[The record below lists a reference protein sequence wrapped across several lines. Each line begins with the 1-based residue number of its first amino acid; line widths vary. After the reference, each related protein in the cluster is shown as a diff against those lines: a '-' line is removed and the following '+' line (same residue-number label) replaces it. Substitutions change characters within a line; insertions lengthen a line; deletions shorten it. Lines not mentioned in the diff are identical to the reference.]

1 MFAARIAFTLINKDR
16 CSSSVLGNNDLST
29 CHSNRNRRVPSNDDT
44 GRVVANRLDFLA
56 HQRFL
61 LIVSRITPSIK
72 LAPSKIE
79 ITDDVCA
86 IVLEHG
92 SHAGQILQRY
102 ILMYNDT
109 TLTNEQR
116 LLVTFFFGFFHYP
129 FFSHLIHRKKKR
141 TLDIWF
147 DVTNHLDR
155 VIDSRCVTHYDN
167 LTFIPFSLVFF
178 SSLDVQSRNRIPRA
192 RVLDEV
198 GVTSFS

>member
-44 GRVVANRLDFLA
+44 GRVVANRFDFLA

-92 SHAGQILQRY
+92 SHVRQILQRY

-116 LLVTFFFGFFHYP
+116 LLVTFFFWILSLSL
-129 FFSHLIHRKKKR
+129 FSHLIHRKKR

-155 VIDSRCVTHYDN
+155 VIDSRCLTQYDN
-167 LTFIPFSLVFF
+167 LTFISFSLVFF
-178 SSLDVQSRNRIPRA
+178 SSLHVQSRNRIPRA

>member
-44 GRVVANRLDFLA
+44 GRVVANRFDFLA

-92 SHAGQILQRY
+92 SHVGQILQRY

-116 LLVTFFFGFFHYP
+116 LLVTFFFWILSLSL
-129 FFSHLIHRKKKR
+129 FSHLIHRKKR

-155 VIDSRCVTHYDN
+155 VIDSRCLTQYDN
-167 LTFIPFSLVFF
+167 LTFISFSLVFF
-178 SSLDVQSRNRIPRA
+178 SSLHVQSRNRIPRA

>member
-16 CSSSVLGNNDLST
+16 CSSSVLGNNDLSI
-29 CHSNRNRRVPSNDDT
+29 CRSNRNRRVPSNDDT

-61 LIVSRITPSIK
+61 LIVSRITHSIK

-79 ITDDVCA
+79 ITNDVCA

-129 FFSHLIHRKKKR
+129 FFSHLIHRKKKNTR
-141 TLDIWF
+141 
-147 DVTNHLDR
+147 HLVR
-155 VIDSRCVTHYDN
+155 RY
-167 LTFIPFSLVFF
+167 
-178 SSLDVQSRNRIPRA
+178 
-192 RVLDEV
+192 
-198 GVTSFS
+198 